1 MKANITRSGS
11 SETWLKTEYFCPK
24 CGSERVWV
32 NEEQLRVR
40 EDEQYI
46 CILCAFMFTMPVAGV
61 RHAQMSGFE
70 FMSVVRRRFPEIA
83 IIAVSGAYQSGE
95 KRSGWSHRRRVLF
108 QRTP

>member
-46 CILCAFMFTMPVAGV
+46 CIVCAFMFTMPVAGEITNGETELSALV
-61 RHAQMSGFE
+61 EALREANPME
-70 FMSVVRRRFPEIA
+70 MERRWSQRFPRFGP
-83 IIAVSGAYQSGE
+83 S
-95 KRSGWSHRRRVLF
+95 
-108 QRTP
+108 